1 VIIINHL
8 PNKDKKNKKNS
19 LSLSL
24 FIIIYHY
31 LSLFIIIY
39 HYLFYIFHSLPHNEF
54 DITILS
60 FDEAVE
66 TKLGI
71 LE

>member
-1 VIIINHL
+1 MIIINHL

-19 LSLSL
+19 LS
-24 FIIIYHY
+24 